1 MMRPPS
7 RDGLHLAGHYEIAVA
22 CPGEERVKPLTLHT
36 LLKGA
41 YTLFH
46 DPDNRDHLL
55 AKIEAAE
62 AGTRTHRR
70 HLLVG
75 NLYAALQMAARDDLG
90 RPVIYTTADGARERG
105 ILLHA
110 DVTWQQLSAK
120 PVLLRT
126 VDHLQRFVEDHR
138 DAPRVVLVS
147 SDTGGRPERF
157 KRGIDFVLL
166 LRDGA
171 VNLIVP
177 GAHGRNGPLL
187 HDPRWQ
193 ALDIPLEGNRT
204 ALEGTIPESALPGA
218 LAVLGQ
224 LKAWSVASDY
234 RDWYNQLADEPLNPP
249 DRPDAEPPAAPTAE
263 TLTAATVAAHE
274 PPRRVAALTP
284 GA

>member
-1 MMRPPS
+1 
-7 RDGLHLAGHYEIAVA
+7 
-22 CPGEERVKPLTLHT
+22 
-36 LLKGA
+36 
-41 YTLFH
+41 
-46 DPDNRDHLL
+46 
-55 AKIEAAE
+55 
-62 AGTRTHRR
+62 
-70 HLLVG
+70 
-75 NLYAALQMAARDDLG
+75 MAARDDLG

-105 ILLHA
+105 ILLHT
-110 DVTWQQLSAK
+110 DVTWQQLASK

-126 VDHLQRFVEDHR
+126 ADHLQRFVEAHR
-138 DAPRVVLVS
+138 DNPRVVLVS

-157 KRGIDFVLL
+157 KRGIDFVLM

-187 HDPRWQ
+187 HDARWQ

-234 RDWYNQLADEPLNPP
+234 RDWYNQLADTAVEAVAEG
-249 DRPDAEPPAAPTAE
+249 DRSDAAPPTVPTA
-263 TLTAATVAAHE
+263 TPTAATVAAHE